1 VSRGLAVLLSSC
13 VVALLTAAPAIAA
26 QTSSVT
32 ATGTGQARVLPKN
45 RHSNSSIQTAY
56 EAARKAAI
64 ASAISDAHGY
74 ALDYAHGVG
83 LTLGPVVAVSDQQT
97 SGFYGPGSQAFLGP
111 FGPGKFCGTERQP
124 IFKRVKNRQKVIGFK
139 KVHRCIVP
147 AFAYTTLTLTYSAT

>member
-1 VSRGLAVLLSSC
+1 MSRGLAVLLSSC
-13 VVALLTAAPAIAA
+13 VVALSAAAPAIAA

-32 ATGTGQARVLPKN
+32 ATGTGQARVLPKD

-74 ALDYAHGVG
+74 ALDYARSVG
-83 LTLGPVVAVSDQQT
+83 LTLGPVLSVSDQQT
-97 SGFYGPGSQAFLGP
+97 SGFYGPGSQPFLGP
-111 FGPGKFCGTERQP
+111 FGPGKFCGTLRQP
-124 IFKRVKNRQKVIGFK
+124 IVRRVKNRQKVIGIK